1 MEGEGISFIVRIR
14 NEETTLVRSVRS
26 LISIT
31 IPHEIV
37 LILHRCTDK
46 SPEIAASLAKENPHV
61 RILTYDHAVSRAG
74 YETLATDATSDH
86 SFIRYSNW
94 CAGQA
99 RYPWIFRWD
108 ADFVMTRPLMDY
120 INKQEWVP
128 KNLRIGL
135 TAKNKTH
142 ENKEYYLYQSSVQT
156 KKYIFWEAS
165 VFPSDVISLRLENT
179 FYVIHVSELSDVKTY
194 WTEPPWFETDESH
207 EAREVKERYDKLVAE
222 FGPEPTGMARASNPK
237 CTDIFSKITHAN
249 NCVGPSYV
257 KFLA

>member
-1 MEGEGISFIVRIR
+1 MEGEGISFVVRIR
-14 NEETTLVRSVRS
+14 NEQTVLSRSVRS

-86 SFIRYSNW
+86 SFIQYSNW
-94 CAGQA
+94 CTGQA
-99 RYPWIFRWD
+99 RYPWMFRWD

-128 KNLRIGL
+128 KNLRISL
-135 TAKNKTH
+135 TAKNRTH

-165 VFPSDVISLRLENT
+165 VFPSDVISLHLENT

-194 WTEPPWFETDESH
+194 WSEPPWFETDESP
-207 EAREVKERYDKLVAE
+207 EATEVKKRYNKLVTE
-222 FGPEPTGMARASNPK
+222 FGPEPTGMARASNPE
-237 CTDIFSKITHAN
+237 CADIFSKITHAN
-249 NCVGPSYV
+249 NCAGPSYV
-257 KFLA
+257 NFLA